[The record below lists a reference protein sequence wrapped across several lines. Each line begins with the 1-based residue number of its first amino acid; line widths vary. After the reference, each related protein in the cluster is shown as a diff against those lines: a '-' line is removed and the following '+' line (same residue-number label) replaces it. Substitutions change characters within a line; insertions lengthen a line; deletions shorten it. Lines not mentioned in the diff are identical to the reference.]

1 MRSGRAASF
10 LSDILPILIW
20 AQEARW
26 LFFHPLTGSF
36 VQLINEA
43 ACNPVTAFSSRY
55 RGRVLRLCVTGVKKK
70 KIIRFNR
77 INITPELMVKKEVAF
92 FTVLR
97 YRVVGI
103 ELRTEDFLQVA
114 EEQSAPG
121 AR

>member
-1 MRSGRAASF
+1 M
-10 LSDILPILIW
+10 
-20 AQEARW
+20 
-26 LFFHPLTGSF
+26 
-36 VQLINEA
+36 
-43 ACNPVTAFSSRY
+43 
-55 RGRVLRLCVTGVKKK
+55 LRLCVTGVKKK
-70 KIIRFNR
+70 KIIRLNR